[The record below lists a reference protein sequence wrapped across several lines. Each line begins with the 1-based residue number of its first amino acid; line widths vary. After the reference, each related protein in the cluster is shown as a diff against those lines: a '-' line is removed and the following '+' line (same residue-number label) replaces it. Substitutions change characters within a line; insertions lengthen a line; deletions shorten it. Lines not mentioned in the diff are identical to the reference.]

1 MTQSRLNYAMILHT
15 QTEALEIINPIDF
28 ASEFCRENDWRLNS
42 CGTFSDNDIICQHSV
57 KDASVATTNLGMFW
71 FMVVCL

>member
-15 QTEALEIINPIDF
+15 QTEVLEIIKPIDF
-28 ASEFCRENDWRLNS
+28 ANEFCRENDSRLNS
-42 CGTFSDNDIICQHSV
+42 FGAFSDNDIICQDGV

>member
-28 ASEFCRENDWRLNS
+28 ASEFCREND
-42 CGTFSDNDIICQHSV
+42 
-57 KDASVATTNLGMFW
+57 
-71 FMVVCL
+71 